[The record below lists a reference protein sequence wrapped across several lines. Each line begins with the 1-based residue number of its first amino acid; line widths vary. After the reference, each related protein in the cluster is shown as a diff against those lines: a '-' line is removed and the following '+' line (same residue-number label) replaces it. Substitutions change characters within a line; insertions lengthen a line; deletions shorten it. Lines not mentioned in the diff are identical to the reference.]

1 MKEYVENIVKA
12 LVDNPED
19 VIVTEVEGQRTTVYE
34 LRVAPA
40 DLGKVIG
47 KAGQTAKSLRTI
59 LAAASARLG
68 KRSVLEIIE

>member
-1 MKEYVENIVKA
+1 MKEYVEHIVKA
-12 LVDNPED
+12 LVDHPEE
-19 VIVTEVEGQRTTVYE
+19 VEVLEVEGQRTTVYE

>member
-1 MKEYVENIVKA
+1 MKEYVEYIVKA
-12 LVDNPED
+12 LVDHPDD
-19 VIVTEVEGQRTTVYE
+19 VSVTEVEGQRTMVYE

-47 KAGQTAKSLRTI
+47 KAGQTAKSLRII
-59 LAAASARLG
+59 LAAASARIG

>member
-1 MKEYVENIVKA
+1 MKEYVESIVKA
-12 LVDNPED
+12 LVDHPED
-19 VIVTEVEGQRTTVYE
+19 VQVTEVEGQRTTVYE

>member
-1 MKEYVENIVKA
+1 MKEYVEHIVKA
-12 LVDNPED
+12 LVDHPED
-19 VIVTEVEGQRTTVYE
+19 VEVLEVEGQRTTVYE